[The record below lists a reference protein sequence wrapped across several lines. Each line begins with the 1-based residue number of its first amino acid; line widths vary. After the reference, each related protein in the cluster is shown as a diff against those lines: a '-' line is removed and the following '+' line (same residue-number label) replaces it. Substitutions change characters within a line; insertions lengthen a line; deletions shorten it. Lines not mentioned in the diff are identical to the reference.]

1 MERIGQLVE
10 VKNPETGRVF
20 TRFQNY
26 EAERTI
32 RYDQQ
37 TWRFLPFLYQGA
49 SRNKSGDNMES
60 SLGFAV
66 SQLTSSQ
73 LVEYI
78 EDRRTAIVRI
88 TCCLAGRKTVRAN
101 NS

>member
-37 TWRFLPFLYQGA
+37 TWRFLPFLSKGPRGINQA
-49 SRNKSGDNMES
+49 TTWSRHWA
-60 SLGFAV
+60 LP
-66 SQLTSSQ
+66 
-73 LVEYI
+73 LV
-78 EDRRTAIVRI
+78 
-88 TCCLAGRKTVRAN
+88 N
-101 NS
+101 